1 VHSTISFRSLVLS
14 AFAIC
19 ALAGC
24 AFAQDGAQTVP
35 VTVPPTRRIEPPP
48 ATATPQDLDERGDQ
62 LRGEKAY
69 LDAMDYYQA
78 GLKKLDGKG
87 QLAAVLF
94 NKIGITQMQL
104 GRWMEARKSFEKSIK
119 IDKSYPKAYNN
130 LAVVHYQNK
139 KYGRAIKYYKRAIE
153 MEPDNAS
160 YHGNLGSAYF
170 ARKDLEKAVAEYA
183 RALQLDPDI
192 FERRSSVGIIAQ
204 MSSPED
210 RAHFSYVM
218 AKMYAQMNQFDR
230 SLLYLRRAMEE
241 GYKGIEDVY
250 KDAEFAQ
257 LRKDQRFS
265 DLMTQRPPSIP

>member
-1 VHSTISFRSLVLS
+1 MVLS
-14 AFAIC
+14 AQEAS
-19 ALAGC
+19 
-24 AFAQDGAQTVP
+24 QTIP
-35 VTVPPTRRIEPPP
+35 VTPPPTRRIEPPP
-48 ATATPQDLDERGDQ
+48 ANATPQELDERGDQ

-69 LDAMDYYQA
+69 LDAIDYYQA
-78 GLKKLDGKG
+78 ALKKVGAKDE
-87 QLAAVLF
+87 LAAVYH
-94 NKIGITQMQL
+94 NKIGITQLQL
-104 GRWMEARKSFEKSIK
+104 NRWTEARKSFEKSIK
-119 IDKSYPKAYNN
+119 IDKKYSKAYNN

-160 YHGNLGSAYF
+160 YYGNLGSAYF
-170 ARKDLEKAVAEYA
+170 AKKDLDKAVQNYA
-183 RALQLDPDI
+183 QALQLDPDI
-192 FERRSSVGIIAQ
+192 FERRSSVGIVAQ

-241 GYKGIEDVY
+241 GYKGIENVY
-250 KDAEFAQ
+250 KDQEFAQ

-265 DLMTQRPPSIP
+265 DLMAQRPPALP